1 MNSIIDF
8 FTFIGIGVVV
18 GLVLGVVI
26 NVINGQDHPVVTGM
40 IVGAVTGVA
49 ILLVPKRT
57 QPPQL

>member
-1 MNSIIDF
+1 MNNIIDL
-8 FTFIGIGVVV
+8 FTFIGIGVVI

-26 NVINGQDHPVVTGM
+26 NVIDGEAHPVVTGM
-40 IVGAVTGVA
+40 IVGAVTGIA